1 MEFLHREAVAGP
13 RLEPAQGGLLSEDR
27 LDRSVVL
34 QPAPSY
40 VTPNEGRTPN
50 ADNVDNEDP
59 DMPPLE
65 SSDEVGLPEV
75 PVDGASANAKYM
87 DERNLCIICQDTI
100 ILDEQET
107 VKLSCMHT
115 FHLTCGTNWLQKDPR
130 CPTCRDPVSSNN
142 RGIITR
148 PGNPLPMHI
157 CFSRGAYLSTSIHHR
172 PPIRI
177 AAAEGVN
184 LSVTTENATGMRGN
198 VGGRINSRPGTDH
211 QRRYTENRTES
222 YMETRNSTRVPPC
235 APISQRRPRRNRP
248 HRRSRNRQAPP
259 TQPLNGMDAYLNG
272 IEEGR
277 RLTNQET
284 GSSRMA
290 EAAIKMFILFLMYML
305 VANRGQVNAASLNA
319 IDPSASRSQA
329 EITKYRAA
337 DILLYES
344 HPRQI
349 APCLTSESV
358 DVSILDTIQSELD
371 DLLEYAKNLGKDT
384 RVSVGQAEHYC
395 PPAYPR
401 QLTDALDSTILMPH
415 YAEILEN
422 PVRPNK
428 VFIVSLYKDKNIRS
442 CNYSLTQHTTYHLQA
457 SHGSGTDAY
466 YYSREAMYNNYKRWL
481 VNNKGEKCIDK
492 LDVYRGE
499 IIEKETIRRMIVPH
513 VESGLYGCAESC
525 RSINNLIQGRRN
537 RDNCLTKDCG
547 KIDDRMCRAF
557 SYNWR
562 TELCRHSDRH
572 NPERD
577 NSYHYGFNALTTSER
592 CLSAIQHTEALI
604 MVNNTMANLYEI
616 CRYDLKQ
623 TISSS
628 PIYRKCPGQSKAL
641 ESEVI
646 PLVTLLDGFL
656 LDIKPKFSELHNTS
670 TVQVSI
676 KNLNQGPT
684 RSSDKNKRSLPTIAA
699 IALNTIKP
707 SLAKFVSTGVSRL
720 TNALGIVH
728 HGAPLGMAS
737 LLFLPNLI
745 AAIIH
750 VAVEQASYTCFDDHV
765 VLTHEQNT
773 NYSEWDLIRGPDLYK
788 LESLSPICNNKEIIK
803 SNSIP
808 TSLRNLHRLLNQLQ
822 APLARVIKD
831 PQPLSQTVR
840 NLILKEET
848 PYGFWSGYDPNTKV
862 ITRFYTYPQE
872 RGWETSRR
880 QIAAISGSMSGGI
893 IQGTTLIG
901 SDNNLGPDVTCV
913 SYCLSAN
920 ESTQWLPDSCF
931 MVPNLRE
938 PKIFSTPFL
947 PAADIYRIRGNARIH
962 FNCPSTGPG
971 SLTGLGL
978 LVVLVPR
985 PCHISLDGTVLR
997 PHDPTARSAWNRVLE
1012 LTNTKEDFKS
1022 VRRAPFPTSLK
1033 QEIMKIANLTN
1044 GPLV

>member
-1 MEFLHREAVAGP
+1 
-13 RLEPAQGGLLSEDR
+13 
-27 LDRSVVL
+27 
-34 QPAPSY
+34 
-40 VTPNEGRTPN
+40 
-50 ADNVDNEDP
+50 
-59 DMPPLE
+59 
-65 SSDEVGLPEV
+65 
-75 PVDGASANAKYM
+75 
-87 DERNLCIICQDTI
+87 
-100 ILDEQET
+100 
-107 VKLSCMHT
+107 
-115 FHLTCGTNWLQKDPR
+115 
-130 CPTCRDPVSSNN
+130 
-142 RGIITR
+142 
-148 PGNPLPMHI
+148 
-157 CFSRGAYLSTSIHHR
+157 
-172 PPIRI
+172 
-177 AAAEGVN
+177 
-184 LSVTTENATGMRGN
+184 
-198 VGGRINSRPGTDH
+198 
-211 QRRYTENRTES
+211 
-222 YMETRNSTRVPPC
+222 
-235 APISQRRPRRNRP
+235 
-248 HRRSRNRQAPP
+248 
-259 TQPLNGMDAYLNG
+259 MDAYLNG

-525 RSINNLIQGRRN
+525 RSINNLIKGRRN

-684 RSSDKNKRSLPTIAA
+684 RSSDKNKRSPPTIAA

-765 VLTHEQNT
+765 VLTHEQKT

-1044 GPLV
+1044 GPLIKKLGLSDEEQKRVRELYDISISAGFGVVISIMIGVAYAFHIRNGGARIAFPTFWRNSTIYEGTGSISSRIQSADISANIPLRTSVNRSN